1 MQEAES
7 MNKLSPPR
15 TAPRRTNASHIAAAR
30 IRAGMTQAQ
39 LAEAI
44 GSTQKE
50 VSLWETGSRCP
61 RATTLLKIARAL
73 NCPAEALMPEE

>member
-1 MQEAES
+1 MD
-7 MNKLSPPR
+7 KLSPPR
-15 TAPRRTNASHIAAAR
+15 TAPRRTNASPIAATR
-30 IRAGMTQAQ
+30 RSVGMTQAQ

-44 GSTQKE
+44 GATQKE

-73 NCPAEALMPEE
+73 DCTAESLMPDG